1 MSMLNNVCVTC
12 HVGGGLISF
21 VHPSQPLEEENNFE
35 NLRGVL
41 GGLKFVVRFLKYL
54 SIYCSSVS
62 RGVVAKKI
70 GKGPVVALGSLA
82 FLFLALLSRFV
93 GQPAK
98 WGWGVLVFYVPEM
111 DLEGFDL

>member
-1 MSMLNNVCVTC
+1 M
-12 HVGGGLISF
+12 
-21 VHPSQPLEEENNFE
+21 
-35 NLRGVL
+35 
-41 GGLKFVVRFLKYL
+41 
-54 SIYCSSVS
+54 
-62 RGVVAKKI
+62 AKKI